1 MEKENNNND
10 NNNNNN
16 NNNDNNN
23 NDNNNNIDTKFN
35 LNELN
40 NIKIK
45 HNVILLVSKWCAEC
59 IPADRVWRT
68 LAEERKDFTYKLID
82 VADPEGRRLSIDL
95 YIRSVP
101 STIIDG
107 KLSYVG
113 IPTKED
119 AGELLF

>member
-10 NNNNNN
+10 NNN
-16 NNNDNNN
+16 
-23 NDNNNNIDTKFN
+23 IDAKFN

-119 AGELLF
+119 AGELLSVKL

>member
-1 MEKENNNND
+1 MEKENHNNND
-10 NNNNNN
+10 NNN
-16 NNNDNNN
+16 
-23 NDNNNNIDTKFN
+23 IDVKFN
-35 LNELN
+35 SNELN

-59 IPADRVWRT
+59 IPADRVWKT
-68 LAEERKDFTYKLID
+68 LVEERKDFTYKLID

-113 IPTKED
+113 VPTKED
-119 AGELLF
+119 ADELLS